1 MLGAMAC
8 VTSVLATP
16 VEAIPYMIKDEDL
29 FIMKEYIKDIQLLKL
44 QVWLITQR
52 YVISTLIHT
61 KK

>member
-1 MLGAMAC
+1 MAC

-44 QVWLITQR
+44 QV
-52 YVISTLIHT
+52 
-61 KK
+61 

>member
-44 QVWLITQR
+44 QV
-52 YVISTLIHT
+52 
-61 KK
+61 